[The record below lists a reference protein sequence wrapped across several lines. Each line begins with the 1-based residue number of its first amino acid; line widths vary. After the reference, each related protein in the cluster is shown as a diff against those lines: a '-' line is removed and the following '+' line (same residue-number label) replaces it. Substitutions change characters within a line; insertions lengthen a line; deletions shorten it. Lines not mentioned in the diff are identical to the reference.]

1 MKLFLLAVLLCQEE
15 PFINKIVLERVDKD
29 GPGAAVLAVV
39 KGKVIHRKGY
49 GLADLDNKTPIT
61 KETLF
66 DLASCSKQ
74 FTGIG
79 ILRLAEQGKLKLTD
93 DARLWL
99 KELKV
104 HDLKRPIRVSDLA
117 HHTSGLRDYLGMWT
131 GIKRMDAFD
140 NTEALKVVA
149 NLKLEF
155 PTGTRWSYSNTNY
168 CLLAL
173 IIERI
178 SKKSFGTF
186 MHDEI
191 FRSAQLKTASVLEP
205 GSTPKNRASGYDWRG
220 REFVKKSGGPLTT
233 GDGGI
238 FLSLDDWAAFEK
250 NRTALLS
257 KESFAVAYRAGALDD
272 GKAHDYGYGLGIRKA
287 DGKTIIGHEGEW
299 LGFRSFYVRWVEDDV
314 TLVILANRTNLD
326 LGAIA
331 DEISPHL
338 FH

>member
-1 MKLFLLAVLLCQEE
+1 MKLLLLAVLLCQED
-15 PFINKIVLERVDKD
+15 PALDKIIKERVPAEK
-29 GPGAAVLAVV
+29 PGAAVLVMRKGAVV
-39 KGKVIHRKGY
+39 HRKGY
-49 GLADLDNKTPIT
+49 GLADLDAMTPVT
-61 KETLF
+61 PETLF

-74 FTGIG
+74 FTGIA
-79 ILRLAEQGKLKLTD
+79 ILRLAEQGKLKAAD

-104 HDLKRPIRVSDLA
+104 HDLKRPIRIADLV
-117 HHTSGLRDYLGMWT
+117 HHTSGLPDYLGVWSAV
-131 GIKRMDAFD
+131 KRMDAFD
-140 NTEALKVVA
+140 NKEALKVVA

-178 SKKSFGTF
+178 TGKSYGTF
-186 MHDEI
+186 MRDEV
-191 FRSAQLKTASVLEP
+191 FRSAGMKTAAVLEP
-205 GSTPKNRASGYDWRG
+205 GSTPKNRATGYDARG
-220 REFVKKSGGPLTT
+220 AEFQKKTGGPLTT

-257 KESFAVAYRAGALDD
+257 KESFEKALTPGALDD
-272 GKAHDYGYGLGIRKA
+272 GKAHDYGYGLGIRKQ
-287 DGKTIIGHEGEW
+287 DGKTVIGHEGEW

-326 LGAIA
+326 LGRIA
-331 DEISPHL
+331 DEIAPHL